1 MFEKGGKDMNR
12 DQVYM
17 GMAIRMAR
25 ETVGQTS
32 PNPSVAA
39 VVVKENQVV
48 GIGVHVKAGEP
59 HAEVHALRM
68 AGDKAQGADIYVT
81 LEPCSH
87 YGQTPPC
94 AEAVVEAGIRRVVIA
109 SSDPNP
115 KVSGRG
121 IRMMTEKGL
130 EVKTGVLK
138 EEADEL
144 NRSFFHFIQTHMP
157 YVRLKSAMSL
167 DGKIATSTGESQ
179 WITGEEARLDGHHY
193 RHQSDAILVG
203 INTVLMDNPK
213 LTTRI
218 PGEGENP
225 IRIVLDTHL
234 RMPPSSQLI
243 RDSQAPTW
251 IFVGNN
257 VTEEELQQFRNDSHV
272 RVIPVSSEEVK
283 VEEVLRYLGEHKVTS
298 LLVEGGA
305 TIADAFVRAD
315 LVDETITY
323 IAPKL
328 IGGKEALTP
337 VAGKGIEQLK
347 NVRSLEVV
355 STEMIGQDIKIVSVR
370 KGES

>member
-1 MFEKGGKDMNR
+1 MER
-12 DQVYM
+12 DEQYM
-17 GMAIRMAR
+17 AVAVQMAR

-39 VVVKENQVV
+39 IVVKDNQVV
-48 GIGVHVKAGEP
+48 GMGVHVKAGEP

-68 AGDKAQGADIYVT
+68 AGEKAAGAEIYVT

-87 YGQTPPC
+87 HGRTPPC
-94 AEAVVEAGIRRVVIA
+94 AEAVAKAGIRRVVTA

-121 IRMMTEKGL
+121 IEMMKRQGL
-130 EVKTGVLK
+130 EVRTGVLK
-138 EEADEL
+138 DEADEV
-144 NRSFFHFIQTHMP
+144 NRAFFHYIQTGEP

-167 DGKIATSTGESQ
+167 DGKIATSSGESQ
-179 WITGEEARLDGHHY
+179 WITGEEARQDGHRY

-203 INTVLMDNPK
+203 INTVMMDNPT

-218 PGEGENP
+218 PGGGKHP

-234 RMPPSSQLI
+234 RIPPASMLI
-243 RDSQAPTW
+243 QNDESPTW
-251 IFVGNN
+251 IF
-257 VTEEELQQFRNDSHV
+257 TSSDISDEKRLLLEEYAHV
-272 RVIPVSSEEVK
+272 RVLPLGRTIDITD
-283 VEEVLRYLGEHKVTS
+283 VLRYLGEHQVTS

-305 TIADAFVRAD
+305 TIADAFVRSGK
-315 LVDETITY
+315 VNETITY

-337 VAGKGIEQLK
+337 VAGRGIQQLK
-347 NVRSLEVV
+347 QVKSFEFA
-355 STEMIGQDIKIVSVR
+355 STEKLGEDIKIVSIR
-370 KGES
+370 KGEC